1 MCSIRSFLPHLLCTS
16 KHEKGRG
23 GDSAKQFT
31 EDVTALKI
39 EEGSLFSQNSPL
51 RSCEGAAS
59 HFQVL
64 LVWASDKVEMME
76 KLREEYLSILG
87 SIRDTFIRTKCPRD
101 GWGSGSGSG
110 GS

>member
-1 MCSIRSFLPHLLCTS
+1 MYSIRSFLPHLLCTS

-39 EEGSLFSQNSPL
+39 EEGSLFSRNSLL
-51 RSCEGAAS
+51 RSYEGAAS

-64 LVWASDKVEMME
+64 SD
-76 KLREEYLSILG
+76 
-87 SIRDTFIRTKCPRD
+87 
-101 GWGSGSGSG
+101 
-110 GS
+110 

>member
-1 MCSIRSFLPHLLCTS
+1 MYSIRSFLPHLLCTS

-31 EDVTALKI
+31 EDFFTALKI
-39 EEGSLFSQNSPL
+39 EEGSLFSRNSPL

-64 LVWASDKVEMME
+64 SDWASDKVEMME

-87 SIRDTFIRTKCPRD
+87 
-101 GWGSGSGSG
+101 
-110 GS
+110 